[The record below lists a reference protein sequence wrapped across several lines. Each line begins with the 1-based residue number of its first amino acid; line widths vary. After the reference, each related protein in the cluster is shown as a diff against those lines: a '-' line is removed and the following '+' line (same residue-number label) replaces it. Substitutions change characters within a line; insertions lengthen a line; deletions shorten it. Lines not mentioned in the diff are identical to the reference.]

1 MIEELKRNQSKLD
14 SDLEKCEST
23 ESDLVA
29 SQQKTEELNKI
40 YKELI
45 LAKNQTK
52 LVSEIENYK
61 STDAELVISHRKLN
75 DCNGQL
81 EDVIKG
87 KQVCQKK
94 YELVCPWSEWSSCS
108 QTCWGTKIRTDRCSN
123 SDKQIKSC
131 NQFSSCPRSG
141 NKHNIILS

>member
-1 MIEELKRNQSKLD
+1 MIEELKMNQSKLE
-14 SDLEKCEST
+14 SDLEKWEST

-108 QTCWGTKIRTDRCSN
+108 KTCWGTKTRTDRCSN
-123 SDKQIKSC
+123 SDEQIKEC
-131 NQFSSCPRSG
+131 NQFSSCPRTG
-141 NKHNIILS
+141 K